1 MFIINKYRTWKLKPC
16 ENDHVNFIFVF
27 MLFTEILFVIYYNDT
42 SYVHVFMSMSNYRH
56 DQNV

>member
-1 MFIINKYRTWKLKPC
+1 MFIINKYWTWKLKPC

-27 MLFTEILFVIYYNDT
+27 MIFTEILFVIYYNDT